1 MRPTDWFLVGLAVD
15 PVPGDAFG
23 IRALAAKYAAIAAT
37 ADDAARAVHAA
48 RMSGAASEWIG
59 DAGDIFRDRSH
70 GMPGEFAHAHESY
83 AAVDAALRR
92 WADTID
98 DTQAQ
103 ADRGLQHAR
112 EAHADRA
119 TAASVLANAEL
130 AWTTAHAQQ
139 LTYQALEKS
148 PLSTPLPPA
157 SQLRS
162 TERAAQHARSAMAAA
177 RDQIAD
183 ADARLAAARALVLEA
198 KERRDNAER
207 STVHA
212 IAAAGDLAVPPSSA
226 WEAIQDSAAWQ
237 TIVAVATVVVTVVS
251 IVAIFVGGPLV
262 WALILAATILLV
274 VDALLSIAQGKDA
287 WGELALL
294 AVGMIPGGRLL
305 GLAARGLSS
314 VGRVGAAIS
323 PIANLTAGLRSGAA
337 QGLQTVVRRL
347 ADETG
352 EVRLPNPPRWLPWRE
367 VKFSQ
372 RSVTYSKFDRAT
384 HEHYTYDDMV
394 KSMRTNG
401 WVGKPIDVV
410 DLGDHGITSVD
421 NTRLLA
427 AREANIQV
435 HAVIHHAGD
444 ILTNRQADR
453 FEVPGID
460 RPQTW
465 GDAVYGRIADQ
476 WDGWGAANP
485 HGSFDAP
492 LLTGRP
498 R

>member
-1 MRPTDWFLVGLAVD
+1 MRPADWFLVGLVID

-23 IRALAAKYAAIAAT
+23 IRALAAKYEAIAAT

-48 RMSGAASEWIG
+48 RTSGAALEWIG

-70 GMPGEFAHAHESY
+70 RMPGELAHAHESY

-92 WADTID
+92 WADTLD

-148 PLSTPLPPA
+148 PLSAALPTSA
-157 SQLRS
+157 QLRS
-162 TERAAQHARSAMAAA
+162 TDRAAQQARSTMAAA

-262 WALILAATILLV
+262 WALILAARILLV
-274 VDALLSIAQGKDA
+274 VNALLSIAQGKDA
-287 WGELALL
+287 WLELASL
-294 AVGMIPGGRLL
+294 AVGLIPGGAI
-305 GLAARGLSS
+305 AATGARILSTVS
-314 VGRVGAAIS
+314 RV
-323 PIANLTAGLRSGAA
+323 ANTLD
-337 QGLQTVVRRL
+337 RL
-347 ADETG
+347 AEMKRVVASATELFEAGTHVKSVRVSLDAEATRFTQSTVSFHKTDRLTG
-352 EVRLPNPPRWLPWRE
+352 E
-367 VKFSQ
+367 K
-372 RSVTYSKFDRAT
+372 
-384 HEHYTYDDMV
+384 YTLDDMIE
-394 KSMRTNG
+394 SMRSDG
-401 WVGKPIDVV
+401 WKGEPV
-410 DLGDHGITSVD
+410 DAVRMPDGGISSVD
-421 NTRLLA
+421 NTRVLA
-427 AREANIQV
+427 AREADIPLEANV
-435 HAVIHHAGD
+435 HGFDDALMPQD
-444 ILTNRQADR
+444 SQR
-453 FEVPGID
+453 FVKIEGPD
-460 RPQTW
+460 LKTW
-465 GDAVYGRIADQ
+465 GDAALSRVRRQ
-476 WDGWGAANP
+476 PQPWVNANP
-485 HGSFDAP
+485 FGSFDRP
-492 LLTGRP
+492 RVTGRK
-498 R
+498 